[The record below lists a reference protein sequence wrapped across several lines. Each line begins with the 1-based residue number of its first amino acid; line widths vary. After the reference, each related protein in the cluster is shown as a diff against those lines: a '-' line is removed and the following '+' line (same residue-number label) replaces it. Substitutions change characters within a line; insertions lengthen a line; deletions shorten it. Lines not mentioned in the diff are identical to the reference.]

1 VPQEIGEIYKTIVP
15 SLSDDASIEK
25 AFEMYHYG
33 TASYN
38 GTNLQPRSIEKHF
51 IDIGTDI
58 SNIRA
63 DVANLPN
70 VFIEEVSQSSSPNVI
85 SSQNSTTIPL
95 TIRGVINQTAVL
107 QRWQRTSEGGSNFDV
122 VRLSNGG
129 AMGLD
134 GYLSVGSVTLPTT
147 TALNVAVSSAAHK
160 AVVVRGAD
168 TQAGNLQEW
177 QNNLGT
183 VLASVD
189 PAGNFAVKNTAVSGS
204 LTVST
209 TLGVT
214 GTSSLGVVALT
225 GALTSNSNISTTT
238 DISGRKIT
246 LTGTPTSIDVSG
258 KSLLKSVDVD
268 GTLNVFGA
276 VSATGNITTTG
287 DLSVRDLNISQNMT
301 TTGNLTAN
309 GLILAQTPN
318 QGTTGAIRIRAN
330 GATNNSILQFVNA
343 AANAELANIT
353 VASTGAVTIS
363 KNTSVLSPVG
373 SGSRGTRNVYISTA
387 NPPAGTTADSIA
399 NGFNGDL
406 WVRYV

>member
-1 VPQEIGEIYKTIVP
+1 VPQEIGEIYKTIIP

-33 TASYN
+33 TAAYN
-38 GTNLQPRSIEKHF
+38 GTNLQPKSIEKHF
-51 IDIGTDI
+51 IDLATDI
-58 SNIRA
+58 SEIRS
-63 DVANLPN
+63 DVSNLPN
-70 VFIEEVSQSSSPNVI
+70 VFIEETSQSSRPNVI
-85 SSQNSTTIPL
+85 VSQNSTTIPI
-95 TIRGVINQTAVL
+95 TVRGVVNQTAVL

-122 VRLSNGG
+122 VRISNGG

-134 GYLSVGSVTLPTT
+134 GYLSIGSVTLPTT
-147 TALNVAVSSAAHK
+147 TALNIAVASAGDK
-160 AVVVRGAD
+160 AVVVRGASAQ
-168 TQAGNLQEW
+168 TGNLQEW

-189 PAGNFAVKNTAVSGS
+189 PVGNFAIKNTAVSGS

-214 GTSSLGVVALT
+214 GTSSLGVVSLT

-268 GTLNVFGA
+268 GTLSVFGA
-276 VSATGNITTTG
+276 ITATGNITTTG

-318 QGTTGAIRIRAN
+318 QGTTGAVRIRAN
-330 GATNNSILQFVNA
+330 ATSTNAILQFVNSA
-343 AANAELANIT
+343 ATAELANIT

-363 KNTSVLSPVG
+363 RNTSVLSPVG

-387 NPPAGTTADSIA
+387 NPPTGTTTDSIA